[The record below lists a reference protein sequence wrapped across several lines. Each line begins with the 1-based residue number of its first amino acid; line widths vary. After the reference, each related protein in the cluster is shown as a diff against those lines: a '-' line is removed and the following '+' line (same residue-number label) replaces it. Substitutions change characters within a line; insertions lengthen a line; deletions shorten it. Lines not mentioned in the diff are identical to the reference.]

1 MFFFVVAKSK
11 KNIDMLYMRKTISY
25 FLCVYVNLNINNDR
39 TFY

>member
-25 FLCVYVNLNINNDR
+25 FLCSIRKFEYK
-39 TFY
+39 